1 VEASPDQIEV
11 CHPAAD
17 DHLRVVNARPLADEK
32 QRGRA
37 GRVDAGRAIPAEQLG
52 REITDP
58 GVEELEASGGVFVG
72 HKRGQVLRGQ
82 PAGEAVDRPLEIGND
97 GGVALAPPAA
107 VARPADRLDR
117 PHEFHRLAGVGHHRP
132 RVHEREPPR
141 LHVEA
146 DMRHERRHHHG
157 ERGQRAAG
165 GRRLH
170 AGVETP
176 AEGVAAVRKA
186 DDRAVERDGG
196 EIGFQPAGV
205 AGESL
210 AVEPAA
216 GGGQG
221 HRDLQ
226 LAAAGVGLV
235 DVLLLDCRVEGE
247 DADRPAGA
255 DILGEG
261 GPGLGRRIGAV
272 EGAGVFG
279 RGAGAAKRGG
289 RLADVFDEPLIE
301 QGALHEDAPGEH
313 GGGGA
318 ADGHRR
324 LRLAAAEVGIA
335 QDRGV
340 GGAGGGREEPGS
352 VSDAA
357 RLGGR
362 HAREEPAADTA
373 ELGRVAAADERG
385 QVPAG
390 QFLPDVAVGRD
401 REEVEGG
408 VEFRLQMGA
417 DAHVG
422 DARTVG
428 RIVLEG
434 RAGVADQNRDLAD
447 ARDVGQLREGN
458 RQPGP
463 PGLHR
468 RHRGAG
474 E

>member
-1 VEASPDQIEV
+1 
-11 CHPAAD
+11 
-17 DHLRVVNARPLADEK
+17 
-32 QRGRA
+32 
-37 GRVDAGRAIPAEQLG
+37 
-52 REITDP
+52 
-58 GVEELEASGGVFVG
+58 
-72 HKRGQVLRGQ
+72 
-82 PAGEAVDRPLEIGND
+82 
-97 GGVALAPPAA
+97 
-107 VARPADRLDR
+107 
-117 PHEFHRLAGVGHHRP
+117 
-132 RVHEREPPR
+132 
-141 LHVEA
+141 
-146 DMRHERRHHHG
+146 MRHERRHHHDRRALPHPRLELPLHQVAVGRRAAAERLG

-235 DVLLLDCRVEGE
+235 DVLLLDRRVEGE

-335 QDRGV
+335 RDRGV

-468 RHRGAG
+468 RHRGGGDRRQAGREGLHRRHHTLATVGLLRQSGLRLAQVVAENGSRPGEALRIVDGPGEGGGDDVDQVVDHEVAEGGRQQVVAQDRLGDEGDFRAVPLAG
-474 E
+474 EVAGGDRDGHPHEVQRVAG